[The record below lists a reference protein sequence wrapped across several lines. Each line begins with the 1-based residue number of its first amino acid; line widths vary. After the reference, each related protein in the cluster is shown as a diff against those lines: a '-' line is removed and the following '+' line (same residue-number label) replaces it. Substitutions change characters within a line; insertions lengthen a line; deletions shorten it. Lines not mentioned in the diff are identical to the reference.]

1 MIEPILAASTLS
13 SQFTWID
20 WAVVI
25 GYLAFTTY
33 LGAKLAGRQASM
45 RDFFLGGRK
54 LPWYAVSGSIIA
66 TEISAVT
73 FVSVPFVVFKMGPE
87 GNFTYLQ
94 LGLIGSL
101 LARILVG
108 YVLVPAYYKREIYS
122 PYDYMGNQLG
132 GRVRGM
138 TTVLFSLG
146 GILGQSARVYL
157 TAEVVNVV
165 LRDQLAWLTTNIG
178 LNELA
183 WSLIFIG
190 VVSVGWTLIGGITT
204 VIWTDVILFLCFLLG
219 AFVALGT
226 VAYNLAGGWPEM
238 FRVGWEAKE
247 CGAWGKFTFFDFSLS
262 PARQFTIWTAAIAST
277 WGGLGAYGTDQLLAQ
292 RMFCCKDRRD
302 ARWAIISST
311 ASQVVTITVML
322 VGVGLYAYYRQTPA
336 ADAPAEFLAA
346 PAHPDF
352 PNLRGEALELY
363 EGPPGRD
370 TRDRIFPIFILEK
383 IPRGLKGL
391 TVAAIFAA
399 AISSLMGILTALSQV
414 VMSAFYNPLRERYL
428 RSKGVA
434 VSLSGN
440 PEELAEKGEP
450 TAEDRRSV
458 LVGRLMVLL
467 WGIVLC
473 LMAYLAAEVRQRYD
487 SILNLALAMVGYTG
501 GALLAGFALSFLPL
515 KIDGRG
521 FMYSGPLSAVCV
533 FAMVWHLPWTHAVC
547 WVFAVACLLVW
558 IWRLMSEAMTV
569 AELPD
574 DSERHR
580 RALTL
585 VIRDWPQT
593 LFLIVGLALVLWLSY
608 YGYWE
613 GEPDADGNATYLTVA
628 WPWYAP
634 VGSSIAFI
642 WGYLLA
648 RRRTEAASA
657 PTAAA

>member
-1 MIEPILAASTLS
+1 MNDVMLASLS
-13 SQFTWID
+13 SQFTWVD

-33 LGAKLAGRQASM
+33 LGTALAGRQASM

-66 TEISAVT
+66 TEISALT
-73 FVSVPFVVFKMGPE
+73 FVSVPFVVFKMGVE
-87 GNFTYLQ
+87 GNFKYLQ
-94 LGLIGSL
+94 LGVIGSF
-101 LARILVG
+101 LARVIVG

-132 GRVRGM
+132 GHVRAM
-138 TTVLFSLG
+138 TSVLFSLG

-165 LRDQLAWLTTNIG
+165 LRDQLAWLTANVG

-183 WSLIFIG
+183 WSVIFIG

-204 VIWTDVILFLCFLLG
+204 VIWTDVILFLCFMLG

-226 VAYNLAGGWPEM
+226 VAHNLAGGWSEM
-238 FRVGWEAKE
+238 FRTGWEAKA

-262 PARQFTIWTAAIAST
+262 PLRQYTIWTAAIAST

-292 RMFCCKDRRD
+292 RMFCCKNKRD
-302 ARWAIISST
+302 ARRAIISST
-311 ASQVVTITVML
+311 ASQIVTITVML
-322 VGVGLYAYYRQTPA
+322 VGVGLYAYYKQEPPP
-336 ADAPAEFLAA
+336 DAPAEFLAA
-346 PAHPDF
+346 PADPDF
-352 PNLRGEALELY
+352 PNLRGEALEMY
-363 EGPPGRD
+363 TGPPGRD
-370 TRDRIFPIFILEK
+370 TRDRIFPIFILERVPK
-383 IPRGLKGL
+383 GLKGL
-391 TVAAIFAA
+391 IVAAIFAA

-428 RSKGVA
+428 RGKGIV

-440 PEELAEKGEP
+440 PEELAAKREP
-450 TAEDRRSV
+450 TTAEDRHSV
-458 LVGRLMVLL
+458 LVGRLMVLF

-473 LMAYLAAEVRQRYD
+473 LMAYLAAEVRQHYK
-487 SILNLALAMVGYTG
+487 SILDLGLAMVGYTG

-521 FMYSGPLSAVCV
+521 FMYSGPLSAMCV
-533 FAMVWHLPWTHAVC
+533 FAMVWHQPWTHVAC
-547 WVFAVACLLVW
+547 WVFAGAILLVW
-558 IWRLMSEAMTV
+558 V
-569 AELPD
+569 VQ
-574 DSERHR
+574 
-580 RALTL
+580 LTKQPQAWL
-585 VIRDWPQT
+585 QT
-593 LFLIVGLALVLWLSY
+593 LILIAGVALMLGLNY

-613 GEPDADGNATYLTVA
+613 GEPDANGNPTYLTVA

-634 VGSSIAFI
+634 VGSSVAFI

-648 RRRTEAASA
+648 QQRPDA
-657 PTAAA
+657 PAVVTIGD

>member
-1 MIEPILAASTLS
+1 MNDPILASLS

-20 WAVVI
+20 WAVVV

-33 LGAKLAGRQASM
+33 LGTKLAGRQASM

-73 FVSVPFVVFKMGPE
+73 FVSVPYVVFKMGPE

-94 LGLIGSL
+94 LGLMGSF
-101 LARILVG
+101 LARIIVG

-157 TAEVVNVV
+157 TAEVLNVV
-165 LRDQLAWLTTNIG
+165 LRDQLAWLTANIG

-204 VIWTDVILFLCFLLG
+204 VIWTDVILFLVFLLG
-219 AFVALGT
+219 AVVALVT
-226 VAYNLAGGWPEM
+226 VACNLTGGSAEM
-238 FRVGWEAKE
+238 FRVGWDAKE

-292 RMFCCKDRRD
+292 RMFCCKNPRD

-311 ASQVVTITVML
+311 FGQVVTLTVML
-322 VGVGLYAYYRQTPA
+322 VGVGLYAYYKQAPP
-336 ADAPAEFLAA
+336 ADAPAEFLAQ

-352 PNLRGEALELY
+352 PSLRGEALEMFNKT
-363 EGPPGRD
+363 P
-370 TRDRIFPIFILEK
+370 DRIFPIFILEK
-383 IPRGLKGL
+383 IPSGLKGL
-391 TVAAIFAA
+391 IIAAIFAA

-428 RSKGVA
+428 RSKGVT
-434 VSLSGN
+434 VTIGGSV
-440 PEELAEKGEP
+440 EERAQTER
-450 TAEDRRSV
+450 ASVEDRRSV
-458 LVGRLMVLL
+458 LVGRLMVLF
-467 WGIVLC
+467 WGVVLC
-473 LMAYLAAEVRQRYD
+473 IMAYLAAEVRQHYD

-501 GALLAGFALSFLPL
+501 GALLAGFGLSFLPL

-521 FMYSGPLSAVCV
+521 FMYSGPLSALCV
-533 FAMVWHLPWTHAVC
+533 FAMVWHEPWTHGVC
-547 WVFAVACLLVW
+547 WAFAVIIPLVW
-558 IWRLMSEAMTV
+558 IWRLMTETQIV
-569 AELPD
+569 AGLTDWAEQ
-574 DSERHR
+574 RR
-580 RALTL
+580 RAMALAL
-585 VIRDWPQT
+585 REWPQT
-593 LFLIVGLALVLWLSY
+593 AILLAGIALMLWLSY
-608 YGYWE
+608 YGYWT
-613 GEPDADGNATYLTVA
+613 EPTEDPTSPKVITVA

-634 VGSSIAFI
+634 VGSTIAFV

-648 RRRTEAASA
+648 RRREPAGT
-657 PTAAA
+657 

>member
-1 MIEPILAASTLS
+1 MLASLS

-20 WAVVI
+20 WAVVV
-25 GYLAFTTY
+25 GYLAITTY
-33 LGAKLAGRQASM
+33 LGAKLAGKQSTM

-73 FVSVPFVVFKMGPE
+73 FVSVPYVVFKMGPE

-94 LGLIGSL
+94 LGLIGCL

-132 GRVRGM
+132 GHVRGM

-157 TAEVVNVV
+157 TAEVVIVV
-165 LRDQLAWLTTNIG
+165 LRDQLTWMATHIG

-183 WSLIFIG
+183 WATILIGI
-190 VVSVGWTLIGGITT
+190 VAVGWTLIGGITT
-204 VIWTDVILFLCFLLG
+204 VIWTDVILFLVFLLG
-219 AFVALGT
+219 AVVALGT
-226 VAYNLAGGWPEM
+226 VAFHLNGGLPEM
-238 FRVGWEAKE
+238 FRVGWEAQG

-292 RMFCCKDRRD
+292 RMFCCKNAKD

-311 ASQVVTITVML
+311 FSQVVTITVML
-322 VGVGLYAYYRQTPA
+322 VGVGLYAYYQQTPPT
-336 ADAPAEFLAA
+336 DAPAEVLAA

-352 PNLRGEALELY
+352 PNLRGEALEMF
-363 EGPPGRD
+363 EKTP
-370 TRDRIFPIFILEK
+370 DRIFPIFILER
-383 IPRGLKGL
+383 IPNGLKGL
-391 TVAAIFAA
+391 IIAAIFAA

-414 VMSAFYNPLRERYL
+414 VMSAFYNPLRARYL
-428 RSKGVA
+428 RGKGIA
-434 VSLSGN
+434 VSLGGN
-440 PEELAEKGEP
+440 VEELAEKGAA

-458 LVGRLMVLL
+458 LVGRLLVLF
-467 WGIVLC
+467 WGVVLC
-473 LMAYLAAEVRQRYD
+473 LMAYFAAEVRQRYD

-515 KIDGRG
+515 KINGRG
-521 FMYSGPLSAVCV
+521 FMYSGPLSAMCV
-533 FAMVWHLPWTHAVC
+533 FATVWHQPWTHVVC
-547 WVFAVACLLVW
+547 WTFAVILLLVW
-558 IWRLMSEAMTV
+558 IWHLMSEAQLV
-569 AELPD
+569 AGLSDVTEQ
-574 DSERHR
+574 RR
-580 RALTL
+580 RAVTL

-593 LFLIVGLALVLWLSY
+593 LILVAGIALMLWLSY
-608 YGYWE
+608 YGFWE
-613 GEPDADGNATYLTVA
+613 SEPDASGTVNQLTIS

-634 VGSSIAFI
+634 FGSSIAFI

-648 RRRTEAASA
+648 GRRVE
-657 PTAAA
+657 

>member
-33 LGAKLAGRQASM
+33 LGAKLAGKQASM

-73 FVSVPFVVFKMGPE
+73 FVSVPYVVFKLGPE

-94 LGLIGSL
+94 LGLIGSF

-108 YVLVPAYYKREIYS
+108 YILVPAYYKREIYS

-132 GRVRGM
+132 GHVRGM

-219 AFVALGT
+219 ALVALGT
-226 VAYNLAGGWPEM
+226 VAHNLVGGWAEM

-247 CGAWGKFTFFDFSLS
+247 CGPWGKFTFFDFSLS
-262 PARQFTIWTAAIAST
+262 PTRQFTIWTAAIAST

-292 RMFCCKDRRD
+292 RMFCCKNTRD

-311 ASQVVTITVML
+311 ASQIVTITVML
-322 VGVGLYAYYRQTPA
+322 VGVGLYAYYRQAPA
-336 ADAPAEFLAA
+336 PDAPAEFLAA

-370 TRDRIFPIFILEK
+370 THDRIFPIFILEK
-383 IPRGLKGL
+383 IPKGLKGL
-391 TVAAIFAA
+391 IIAAIFAA

-428 RSKGVA
+428 RSKGIV
-434 VSLSGN
+434 VSLGSN
-440 PEELAEKGEP
+440 VEELAEKRET
-450 TAEDRRSV
+450 TAEDKRSV
-458 LVGRLMVLL
+458 LVGRLMVLF
-467 WGIVLC
+467 WGVVLC

-501 GALLAGFALSFLPL
+501 GALVAGFALSFLPL

-533 FAMVWHLPWTHAVC
+533 FALVWHQPWTHVVC
-547 WVFAVACLLVW
+547 WVFAVALLLAW
-558 IWRLMSEAMTV
+558 IWQLSKE
-569 AELPD
+569 P
-574 DSERHR
+574 
-580 RALTL
+580 
-585 VIRDWPQT
+585 RDWPKT
-593 LFLIVGLALVLWLSY
+593 LIVLAGLALLLWLNY

-613 GEPDADGNATYLTVA
+613 GKPGADGNPTRLTVA

-634 VGSSIAFI
+634 LGSSIAFI

-648 RRRTEAASA
+648 RRRTEA
-657 PTAAA
+657 T